1 MVMEAERLFVERFG
15 LREVDVGRPVG
26 LVCEGHDV
34 DRDGDCRSGEIFLAA
49 RAAPLLVL
57 RVVVRVVLEGRVVTA
72 VVSGANSSSGGRGP
86 TGSSAAEKQKV
97 QHYVAETIAFVQ
109 AEKHKTLEVN
119 ICLW

>member
-15 LREVDVGRPVG
+15 LHEVDVGRPVT

-34 DRDGDCRSGEIFLAA
+34 DRDGDCCSGEIFLAA
-49 RAAPLLVL
+49 RAAPLLVVL

-72 VVSGANSSSGGRGP
+72 VVSGANSSSRGRGP

-97 QHYVAETIAFVQ
+97 QHY
-109 AEKHKTLEVN
+109 
-119 ICLW
+119 

>member
-1 MVMEAERLFVERFG
+1 MVMEAERLFVQRFG

-49 RAAPLLVL
+49 RAALLLVL

-97 QHYVAETIAFVQ
+97 QHY
-109 AEKHKTLEVN
+109 
-119 ICLW
+119 